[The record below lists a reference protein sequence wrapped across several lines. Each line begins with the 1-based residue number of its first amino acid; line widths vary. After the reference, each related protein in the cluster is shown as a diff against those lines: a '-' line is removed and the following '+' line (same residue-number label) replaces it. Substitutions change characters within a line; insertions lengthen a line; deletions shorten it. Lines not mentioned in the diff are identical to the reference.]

1 MKKTILLLLAILLT
15 SGASIQAGSIIII
28 ANQDVPA
35 GELSFDEVQRIF
47 LGKMTTWS
55 DGRKIVPICLKGGA
69 THAAFLR
76 KYLDMNPSQ
85 FDIFWKQAV
94 FTGTGRPPKAL
105 ANETDV
111 IQTVKGLS
119 GSIGY
124 IDSDTLR
131 GTLRIIEVN

>member
-15 SGASIQAGSIIII
+15 SGPSIQAGSVIVI
-28 ANQDVPA
+28 ANRDVPT
-35 GELSFDEVQRIF
+35 GELSFDQVQRIF
-47 LGKMTTWS
+47 LGKMTTWK
-55 DGRKIVPICLKGGA
+55 DGRKIVPVCLKGGE
-69 THAAFLR
+69 THTVFLR
-76 KYLDMNPSQ
+76 NFLDMNPSQ

-94 FTGTGRPPKAL
+94 FTGTGRPPRAL
-105 ANETDV
+105 LNETDV
-111 IQTVKGLS
+111 IQVVKGTP

>member
-15 SGASIQAGSIIII
+15 SEASIQAGSIIII
-28 ANQDVPA
+28 ANRDVPA
-35 GELSFDEVQRIF
+35 GELSFDQVQRIF
-47 LGKMTTWS
+47 LGKMTTWR
-55 DGRKIVPICLKGGA
+55 DGQKIVPICLKGGA
-69 THAAFLR
+69 THATFLR
-76 KYLDMNPSQ
+76 SYLDMNPSQ

-111 IQTVKGLS
+111 IQAVKGTP

-131 GTLRIIEVN
+131 GALKIIEVN